1 MRVIIQRVASA
12 ECKVEGETTGKIE
25 QGLLVFLGVEDAD
38 TDADLSWL
46 AKKIVQLRIFSDEEG
61 KMNKSLID
69 KDGQILLISQFT
81 LFALTKKG
89 NRPSFIRAGKP
100 EYAKEM
106 YFRMAQKLKE
116 ISGKEVQMGVFGADM
131 QISAHNDGPVSLIM
145 DTKDKDNF

>member
-38 TDADLSWL
+38 TEEDLNWL

-69 KDGQILLISQFT
+69 MGGEILLISQFT

-106 YFRMAQKLKE
+106 YFRMGQKLKE

>member
-1 MRVIIQRVASA
+1 MRVVIQRVASA

-38 TDADLSWL
+38 TDEDLGWL

-61 KMNKSLID
+61 KMNKSLTDID
-69 KDGQILLISQFT
+69 GGILLISQFT

-106 YFRMAQKLKE
+106 YLRMAQKLEE
-116 ISGKEVQMGVFGADM
+116 ISGKKVQMGVFGADM
-131 QISAHNDGPVSLIM
+131 QITAHNDGPVSLIM
-145 DTKDKDNF
+145 DTKNKDNF